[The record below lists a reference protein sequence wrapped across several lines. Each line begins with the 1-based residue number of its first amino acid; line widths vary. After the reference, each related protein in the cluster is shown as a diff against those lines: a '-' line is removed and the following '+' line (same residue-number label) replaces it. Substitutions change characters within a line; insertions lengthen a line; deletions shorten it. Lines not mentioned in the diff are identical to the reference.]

1 MFNAA
6 VALGIQAEELCRY
19 VDSVMFCV
27 SKGLGAPV
35 GSLVCGSQDFI
46 LTVRRKRKLLGG
58 SMRQAGIIA
67 APAIYALEHN
77 MQRLAEDHENARC
90 AAENIRDPG
99 PYPYDWENR
108 DQYPGAGCE

>member
-77 MQRLAEDHENARC
+77 R
-90 AAENIRDPG
+90 G
-99 PYPYDWENR
+99 P
-108 DQYPGAGCE
+108 